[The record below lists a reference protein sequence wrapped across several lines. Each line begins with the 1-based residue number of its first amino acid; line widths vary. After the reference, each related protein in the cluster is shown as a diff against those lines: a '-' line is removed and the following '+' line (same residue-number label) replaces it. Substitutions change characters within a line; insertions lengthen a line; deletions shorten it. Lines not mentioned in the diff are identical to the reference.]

1 MVPKNKIQMF
11 VLANYL
17 IMSFI
22 VFASCNTA
30 EPPVPPITPQ
40 PKTILTTEDVS
51 CLEAWINL
59 EIENIDLP
67 VNVSLLKDSTTV
79 FQINNLTS
87 NDTILYIDSL
97 LPSQTYKF
105 QSIIQQINQSIEV
118 KSNELQVTTLTPTSQ
133 SFTWQTYN
141 WGMHSSSEIN
151 DISIIDE
158 NNIWAVGEIYM
169 NDSLGNPEPSSY
181 NVAHWNGQKW
191 ELKKILFY
199 TICGQQS
206 RTSYPAKAIF
216 TFNENEIWIAM
227 DGDQITKLENGSQV
241 FTFCLPWSF
250 SINKLWGNNSND
262 LYVVGNE
269 GNIAWYNGTNWQKI
283 ETGTDINFRD
293 IYGSINKDNNE
304 LEIIALA
311 SNSSINQRKKLVRIK
326 DQTIE
331 TLPDSGLAN
340 YLSTV
345 WFISGKKYCI
355 GGQGYY
361 ESNTFG
367 PVWERNNTIP
377 QFHITSIRGAGLS
390 DIVIGGSFGL
400 LMHFNGVS
408 WMNYAYITAS
418 YFDVVSSV
426 AIKGNTIVAAGF
438 KGSKAVVMIGKR

>member
-105 QSIIQQINQSIEV
+105 QSIIQSTNQSMEV
-118 KSNELQVTTLTPTSQ
+118 RSNELTVTTLTPTSQ
-133 SFTWQTYN
+133 NFTWQAYS

-151 DISIIDE
+151 DIAIIDE

-169 NDSLGNPEPSSY
+169 NDSSGNPEPKRY
-181 NVAHWNGQKW
+181 NAIKWNGTNWTVIRIPYNYQG
-191 ELKKILFY
+191 EDFY
-199 TICGQQS
+199 NPIQSVFAFGQNDIWFCGNGVIQWNGNSYLPITISSNVWGPYQ
-206 RTSYPAKAIF
+206 
-216 TFNENEIWIAM
+216 M
-227 DGDQITKLENGSQV
+227 
-241 FTFCLPWSF
+241 
-250 SINKLWGNNSND
+250 NKLWGSSSND
-262 LYVVGNE
+262 LYVVGNN
-269 GNIAWYNGTNWQKI
+269 GNIAHYNSSQWTKI
-283 ETGTDINFRD
+283 ESGTDIDFRD
-293 IYGSINKDNNE
+293 IYGSVNKETNE
-304 LEIIALA
+304 LEIISLA
-311 SNSSINQRKKLVRIK
+311 SNSGINQRKKIVRIK
-326 DQTIE
+326 DQTVE

-340 YLSTV
+340 YLSTI
-345 WFISGKKYCI
+345 WFISGRKYCI

-361 ESNTFG
+361 ESRTFG

-377 QFHITSIRGAGLS
+377 PFHITSIRGAGLN
-390 DIVIGGSFGL
+390 DIVLGGSFGL
-400 LMHFNGVS
+400 LMHYNGVS

-418 YFDVVSSV
+418 YFDVISEV
-426 AIKGNTIVAAGF
+426 AIKDNTIVAAGF
-438 KGSKAVVMIGKR
+438 KGSKAVVLIGKR